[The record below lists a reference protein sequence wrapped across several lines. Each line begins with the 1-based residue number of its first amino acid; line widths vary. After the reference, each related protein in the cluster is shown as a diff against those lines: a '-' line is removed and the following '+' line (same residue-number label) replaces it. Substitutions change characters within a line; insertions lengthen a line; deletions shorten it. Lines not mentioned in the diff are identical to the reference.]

1 MDEMFFFLRM
11 LGQHF
16 HTIVRQKIF
25 LIWLKFDDFCF
36 TAYGYEKD

>member
-16 HTIVRQKIF
+16 HTFQKIF